1 MMNEENEQQEKMKEE
16 KPALF
21 GMILEPQKQLT
32 KLRENPKI
40 LFPFIIVTI
49 LTAIGMLIMMSQI
62 DFIGN
67 DPELGQMSEDEILIV
82 TIITQVM
89 FAITGIIVPAFSIAI
104 SSLIYFIVA
113 KIVKSDVSF
122 KQLFS
127 MNTFIY
133 MITVFGMLV
142 NALGFFALS
151 NPDPETYLTSLNSM
165 INADGALG
173 ALFLS
178 IEVFGI
184 WSMIVTVMGLQIVA
198 KFSKG
203 LSWGLII
210 GIFVVMTGFSMMTA
224 GFTDMI
230 GAL

>member
-1 MMNEENEQQEKMKEE
+1 MDEQEYEQQETVVK

-21 GMILEPQKQLT
+21 GMILEPRKQLERL
-32 KLRENPKI
+32 KDNPKI
-40 LFPFIIVTI
+40 LVPFIIVTI
-49 LTAIGMLIMMSQI
+49 LTTIGMFVMMSQI
-62 DFIGN
+62 DFIAN
-67 DPELGQMSEDEILIV
+67 DPELSKMPEDELMLV
-82 TIITQVM
+82 TIMTQVI
-89 FAITGIIVPAFSIAI
+89 FAITGIIVPAFSIAV

-113 KIVKSDVSF
+113 KIVKSEVSF

-133 MITVFGMLV
+133 MISVFGLLV
-142 NALGFFALS
+142 NAFAFFGMS
-151 NPDPETYLTSLNSM
+151 NPDPDTYLTSLNSM
-165 INADGALG
+165 IGEKGALG

-178 IEVFGI
+178 IEVFSI
-184 WSMIVTVMGLQIVA
+184 WSMIITVMGLQIVA
-198 KFSKG
+198 RFSKG

-224 GFTDMI
+224 GFSDMI